1 MKIGEISI
9 KWKLAVPMLFLVVIG
24 VILITLVTG
33 SNTESIVLSEVEHS
47 TLSGYRDTIL
57 NTLTTI
63 MYSNNYQEL
72 KTPFM
77 EQMRTIVDL
86 RVIRSDSLDKDFGKK
101 DAREYASDAL
111 DKQVI
116 EQGISKVVV
125 EGEIIHGVFPYIAK
139 EQFMGKNCL
148 SCHNVKEGTVLGA
161 ISIKIP
167 LNESFGRI
175 RSMKYHLGVFGLL
188 GIITMTI
195 VMLFLVHMTLAP
207 IKSLI
212 QRVRRVGEGYTD
224 TSLAVE
230 GKDEIAQMAQSV
242 DLVIRHFSNMLRTI
256 INASAKIPSVI
267 AIVKTHAESTSEGAK
282 KQASQAH
289 NIAAA
294 AEEMNQTIADIA
306 KNAGQSANTSKEA
319 MEIAESGKQIT
330 NTSVETINALNSSTL
345 ELSTMIEKLNKRSAE
360 IGNIVTVIK
369 GIADQ
374 TNLLALNAAIEAARA
389 GEQGRGFA
397 VVADEVRKL
406 AERTIQATAEISTE
420 VSAIQSESIETTTSM
435 QKSSQE
441 VIKASGQ
448 VKNLNN
454 VLDTIVES
462 ITQVRDQINQIA
474 TAVEEQSATA
484 SDVAMNIEST
494 SNISKNMAK
503 MADDVTSEVRHLSE
517 IAGELETATAH
528 IKLTQDK

>member
-1 MKIGEISI
+1 MT
-9 KWKLAVPMLFLVVIG
+9 F
-24 VILITLVTG
+24 VTG
-33 SNTESIVLSEVEHS
+33 YNTESIVLSEVENS

-57 NTLTTI
+57 NALTTI

-72 KTPFM
+72 KAPFM
-77 EQMRTIVDL
+77 EQMQTIVDL
-86 RVIRSDSLDKDFGKK
+86 RVLRSDSLDKDYGKK
-101 DAREYASDAL
+101 DAREYASNEL
-111 DKQVI
+111 EKQVI
-116 EQGISKVVV
+116 EHGVSKVVV
-125 EGEIIHGVFPYIAK
+125 EGEIIHGIFPYIAK
-139 EQFMGKNCL
+139 EKFMGKNCL
-148 SCHNVKEGTVLGA
+148 SCHSVKEGTVLGA

-175 RSMKYHLGVFGLL
+175 RTMKYLLGAFGLL
-188 GIITMTI
+188 GIIALTI
-195 VMLFLVHMTLAP
+195 VMLFLVHLSLAP

-212 QRVRRVGEGYTD
+212 QKVRRVGEGYTD

-256 INASAKIPSVI
+256 INASAKIPPVI
-267 AIVKTHAESTSEGAK
+267 DNVKKHAESTSEGAK

-306 KNAGQSANTSKEA
+306 KNAGESTQKSKDA
-319 MEIAESGKQIT
+319 MEIAESGKHIT
-330 NTSVETINALNSSTL
+330 NSSVETINALNSSTL
-345 ELSTMIEKLNKRSAE
+345 ELSAMIEKLNKRSGE

-406 AERTIQATAEISTE
+406 AERTIQATAEISTQI
-420 VSAIQSESIETTTSM
+420 SAIQSESIETTASM

-441 VIKASGQ
+441 VVKATGQ

-454 VLDTIVES
+454 VLDTIVDSNAQVKDQS
-462 ITQVRDQINQIA
+462 IQIA
-474 TAVEEQSATA
+474 TAVEEQSTTA
-484 SDVAMNIEST
+484 SDVAMNIESM

-503 MADDVTSEVRHLSE
+503 MADEVASEVQRLSE

-528 IKLTQDK
+528 IKLA